1 MTLTC
6 HFYGMMGLFWVF
18 YLRLC
23 LPVFT
28 TTYYQKTVLLKNHT
42 GSNLPLALGL
52 NNTYC
57 LKKYAVQHMLY
68 FLEFECTARRWNKW
82 YFTKSK
88 NLFWFEFRLFLL
100 LLKKFDG

>member
-1 MTLTC
+1 
-6 HFYGMMGLFWVF
+6 
-18 YLRLC
+18 
-23 LPVFT
+23 
-28 TTYYQKTVLLKNHT
+28 
-42 GSNLPLALGL
+42 
-52 NNTYC
+52 
-57 LKKYAVQHMLY
+57 MLY